1 MRILPILTTAVLMT
15 GALLGGCKSHAEIKA
30 AALAEDE
37 VTCRAMGFEPGTSEF
52 KNCRLTSYQAREDR
66 NAKIRAAI
74 LATPIFPV
82 GSPFNPL
89 TVNVN
94 RY

>member
-1 MRILPILTTAVLMT
+1 MRLPILSATVLVT

-52 KNCRLTSYQAREDR
+52 KNCRLTSFQAREDR

-74 LATPIFPV
+74 WSQPVFPV

-89 TVNVN
+89 TVNLT